1 MAAAVSLLRSCVM
14 KSGVLTSIMGWV
26 ALLVI
31 GSGVL
36 FGISAQGPG
45 GTEQDRAAAGLILF
59 VGVAMGISWILSR
72 KRIRAME
79 YQARMLRT
87 RLYRIQK

>member
-1 MAAAVSLLRSCVM
+1 M
-14 KSGVLTSIMGWV
+14 KFGIFTSIMGWV

-36 FGISAQGPG
+36 CAISAQGAG
-45 GTEQDRAAAGLILF
+45 GTAQDRAAAGLVLF
-59 VGVAMGISWILSR
+59 VGVAMGISWMLSR
-72 KRIRAME
+72 KRIPAME

-87 RLYRIQK
+87 RLYGMQK

>member
-1 MAAAVSLLRSCVM
+1 M
-14 KSGVLTSIMGWV
+14 KSAILTSIMGYV

-36 FGISAQGPG
+36 WAISAQGPG
-45 GTEQDRAAAGLILF
+45 HTVEDQGAAGLILL
-59 VGVAMGISWILSR
+59 VGVAMGTTWIFSR

-79 YQARMLRT
+79 YQARRART
-87 RLYRIQK
+87 RLYRIQR

>member
-1 MAAAVSLLRSCVM
+1 M
-14 KSGVLTSIMGWV
+14 KSGIFTSIMGYV

-45 GTEQDRAAAGLILF
+45 HTVQDRAAAGLILL

-79 YQARMLRT
+79 SQARMLRT
-87 RLYRIQK
+87 RLYRMQK

>member
-1 MAAAVSLLRSCVM
+1 M
-14 KSGVLTSIMGWV
+14 KSGILTTILGYV

-36 FGISAQGPG
+36 WAISAQGPG
-45 GTEQDRAAAGLILF
+45 ATVQDRAAAGLILF

-79 YQARMLRT
+79 SQARLART
-87 RLYRIQK
+87 RLYRIHK

>member
-1 MAAAVSLLRSCVM
+1 M
-14 KSGVLTSIMGWV
+14 KSAILTSILGYV

-36 FGISAQGPG
+36 WAISAQGPG
-45 GTEQDRAAAGLILF
+45 ATVEDRATAGLILF

-79 YQARMLRT
+79 SQARMLRT
-87 RLYRIQK
+87 RLHRMQK